1 MKKIHQTFETT
12 IFKKSHDSYPKNK
25 FKLNY
30 LQLWAKF
37 IKAFPSALPRM
48 NKLLYRCVPMSAGM
62 SISTYQFDTF
72 SEILLICI

>member
-1 MKKIHQTFETT
+1 
-12 IFKKSHDSYPKNK
+12 
-25 FKLNY
+25 

-37 IKAFPSALPRM
+37 TKAFASVLPRM
-48 NKLLYRCVPMSAGM
+48 HKLLYRCVPMSAGM